1 MLEVEKS
8 YTSMLAESFR
18 TLKTNIQ
25 YSSLDKKY
33 KVIVITS
40 SKPGEGKTFVA
51 SNLAITLAQ
60 GGKKVI
66 LMDCDFRSPSI
77 HKKFKYSNITGL
89 SELLLDKENF
99 NISERKYND
108 DLVVITSGR
117 MPPNPSE
124 TLASERM
131 SELLEELKEEYDYII
146 LDTPPLLFVS
156 DPQVI
161 ATKADGTILV
171 VRADKTKKYEIKE
184 SYRILKNINANIIG
198 MVLNGSKI
206 KSKKY
211 YGKYGGK

>member
-8 YTSMLAESFR
+8 YTSMIAESFR
-18 TLKTNIQ
+18 TIKTNIQ

-51 SNLAITLAQ
+51 SNLALTLAQ
-60 GGKKVI
+60 GGKRVVLI
-66 LMDCDFRSPSI
+66 DCDFRNPNI
-77 HKKFKYSNITGL
+77 HRKFKYSNIYGL
-89 SELLLDKENF
+89 SEILLDKERF

-108 DLVVITSGR
+108 NLIVITSGR

-131 SELLEELKEEYDYII
+131 SEFLEELKEEYDYII

-161 ATKADGTILV
+161 STKADGTILV

-184 SYRILKNINANIIG
+184 SYGILKSINVNVIG
-198 MVLNGSKI
+198 TILNGAKI
-206 KSKKY
+206 KKRKY
-211 YGKYGGK
+211 YGEYGEK

>member
-18 TLKTNIQ
+18 TIKTNIQ

-51 SNLAITLAQ
+51 SNLALTLAQ
-60 GGKKVI
+60 GGKRVVLI
-66 LMDCDFRSPSI
+66 DCDFRNPNI
-77 HKKFKYSNITGL
+77 HRKFKYSNIYGL
-89 SELLLDKENF
+89 SEILLDKESF

-108 DLVVITSGR
+108 NLIVIPSGR

-131 SELLEELKEEYDYII
+131 SEFLEELKEEYDYII

-161 ATKADGTILV
+161 STKADGTILV

-184 SYRILKNINANIIG
+184 SYGILKSINVNVIG
-198 MVLNGSKI
+198 TILNGAKI
-206 KSKKY
+206 KTRKY
-211 YGKYGGK
+211 YGEYGEK